1 MWVFLYLLLIG
12 SFMAAHADD
21 ERLTWYSFLQEE
33 EAIISYGVPETDDVR
48 FSIVC
53 KVSDGTGVLSPGG
66 NIVGVKKGERVNFT
80 VSGPG
85 GTRTYMAVAKYQ
97 DELDGP
103 STFVSVDL
111 PSAIDALVPLSKPG
125 TLTTRYPR
133 NSFTIPLGPK
143 AAQALNT
150 FRSQC
155 PPVKQPPK

>member
-80 VSGPG
+80 VSGP
-85 GTRTYMAVAKYQ
+85 A
-97 DELDGP
+97 ELGRIWP
-103 STFVSVDL
+103 S
-111 PSAIDALVPLSKPG
+111 
-125 TLTTRYPR
+125 
-133 NSFTIPLGPK
+133 
-143 AAQALNT
+143 LNT
-150 FRSQC
+150 RMNLTGLRRLC
-155 PPVKQPPK
+155 PLTSPLP